1 MNSILDGMPIE
12 NMVCM
17 KTDFVFNKCYDFGL
31 TKYTKNNIK
40 EFFKELGINVL
51 PTTIDLLKSNL

>member
-17 KTDFVFNKCYDFGL
+17 KTDFVFNKCYDLGL